1 MSVCHMCCC
10 RYETT
15 SGSGSSCSNLD
26 SEISEAQ
33 SPTYSYRIT
42 PPPPTSPPTIAQSP
56 PLSLPTSKP
65 VPCPSSSMQQVS
77 TNSVGTVTH
86 SACGV
91 YCRNESC
98 LLRLIVLVGGDHNI
112 SSFPFSP
119 TTHCT
124 EGSGCVTCLTASK
137 VQGRVWSAVLLPPL
151 TVQLMS
157 DISHHMPTILNNVST
172 SLIM

>member
-1 MSVCHMCCC
+1 MCCC

-42 PPPPTSPPTIAQSP
+42 PPPPTCPQTIAQSP

-65 VPCPSSSMQQVS
+65 VPCPSSSMPQVS
-77 TNSVGTVTH
+77 TFCGHHH
-86 SACGV
+86 SFCGIF
-91 YCRNESC
+91 

-112 SSFPFSP
+112 SLLPFSP
-119 TTHCT
+119 TTPCT
-124 EGSGCVTCLTASK
+124 EESGCVMCLAAST
-137 VQGRVWSAVLLPPL
+137 VRGRVWSAALLPPL

-157 DISHHMPTILNNVST
+157 NISHHMPTISNNVST